1 MRKMKKTSVDWIGE
15 IPESWGLKTIKQL
28 MIERNEKNKG
38 LEVNTILSLS
48 AKDGVTIYDG
58 ENHSGNKPREDLS
71 DYKIVRENDVVVN
84 SMNILSGS
92 VGLSKY
98 TGVVSPV
105 YYVYYPRFDGNI
117 KFFHYIFQ
125 SFEFQRSL
133 RGLGNGILIKETES
147 GGLNTIRMRIPSKKL
162 GMQEFPI
169 CSRDEQNRIV
179 EFLDANAQKVDV
191 LIANQEAQI
200 EKLKAYK
207 QSLITEVVTKGL
219 DPNVPM
225 KESGIE
231 WIEKIPEIWSA
242 VPLKTL
248 FDFGKGLPITKENL
262 VEEGIPV
269 ISYGQ
274 IHAKW
279 NSGVTIHEELKRF
292 VGKEYL
298 ETNPS
303 CLVKKGDFIIADTS
317 EDREGCGNAAYVDID
332 DTIFAGYHTV
342 ILVSKK
348 PNVDNKYLAYLF
360 LTDAWRSQLR
370 KRVSGIKVFS
380 ISRKLLSETS
390 VLVPDNASKMVE
402 LLDKKCSQIDR
413 LISIKQQKIEK
424 LNLYKKSLIYEYVTG
439 KKEVPA

>member
-1 MRKMKKTSVDWIGE
+1 MREMKESGVTWVGK
-15 IPESWGLKTIKQL
+15 IPAAWEMKTIKQL
-28 MIERNEKNKG
+28 MIERVEKNKE

-48 AKDGVTIYDG
+48 AKDGVTLYNS

-71 DYKIVRENDVVVN
+71 DYKIVRENDIVVN

-92 VGLSKY
+92 VGLSAY

-105 YYVYYPRFDGNI
+105 YYIYYPRDDGNVEY
-117 KFFHYIFQ
+117 FHYIFQ
-125 SFEFQRSL
+125 CFEFQRSL

-147 GGLNTIRMRIPSKKL
+147 GGLNTIRMRIPSQKL
-162 GMQEFPI
+162 GAQEFPY
-169 CSRDEQNRIV
+169 CSRNEQDRIV
-179 EFLDANAQKVDV
+179 AALEASVKKVDA
-191 LIANQEAQI
+191 LIANQETQI

-225 KESGIE
+225 KDSGVE
-231 WIEKIPEIWSA
+231 WIEKIPEGWNA

-292 VGKEYL
+292 VNKEYL

-317 EDREGCGNAAYVDID
+317 EDREGCGNAAYVDTD

-342 ILVSKK
+342 ILISKK
-348 PNVDNKYLAYLF
+348 SNVDNKYLAYLF

-380 ISRKLLSETS
+380 VSRKFLSETS
-390 VLVPDNASKMVE
+390 VLIPDNALKMVE
-402 LLDKKCSQIDR
+402 LLDEKCSHIDK
-413 LISIKQQKIEK
+413 LISIKQEKIEK
-424 LNLYKKSLIYEYVTG
+424 LNQYKKSLIYEYVTG
-439 KKEVPA
+439 KKEVM

>member
-1 MRKMKKTSVDWIGE
+1 MREMKYSGVEWMEDIPASWNMIRFKDKYQSIKEIAGE
-15 IPESWGLKTIKQL
+15 SSSEYERLALTLGGVIKRPKDDSEGLQPKAFDGYQ
-28 MIERNEKNKG
+28 
-38 LEVNTILSLS
+38 IL
-48 AKDGVTIYDG
+48 
-58 ENHSGNKPREDLS
+58 
-71 DYKIVRENDVVVN
+71 RENDFVFKMIDLQNV
-84 SMNILSGS
+84 STSR
-92 VGLSKY
+92 VGLSPY
-98 TGVVSPV
+98 TGLVSPAYIRFCSKNKNQFNKFV
-105 YYVYYPRFDGNI
+105 YYYLMSMYYNCVFNSLGGDGV
-117 KFFHYIFQ
+117 
-125 SFEFQRSL
+125 RSA
-133 RGLGNGILIKETES
+133 
-147 GGLNTIRMRIPSKKL
+147 LNASDMGMLMIP
-162 GMQEFPI
+162 FP
-169 CSRDEQNRIV
+169 SEHEQMLIV
-179 EFLDANAQKVDV
+179 EAIESQTDKVDA

-200 EKLKAYK
+200 VKLKAYK

-225 KESGIE
+225 KDSGAE
-231 WIEKIPEIWSA
+231 WIEKIPEGWNA

-292 VGKEYL
+292 VNKEYL

-317 EDREGCGNAAYVDID
+317 EDREGCGNAAYVDTD

-342 ILVSKK
+342 ILISKK

-380 ISRKLLSETS
+380 VSRKFLSETS
-390 VLVPDNASKMVE
+390 VLIPDNASKMVE
-402 LLDKKCSQIDR
+402 LLDEKCSHIDK
-413 LISIKQQKIEK
+413 LISIKQQKIER
-424 LNLYKKSLIYEYVTG
+424 LNQYKKSIIYEYVTG
-439 KKEVPA
+439 KKEV

>member
-1 MRKMKKTSVDWIGE
+1 MREMKDSGVAWLGE
-15 IPESWGLKTIKQL
+15 IPETWEVAYPKTLFSLRKDRATAGERQLTASQQLGIIYQDEYMATTGQRVVVVEKDFSILKHVEAGDFVISMRSFQG
-28 MIERNEKNKG
+28 G
-38 LEVNTILSLS
+38 LEYSTV
-48 AKDGVTIYDG
+48 
-58 ENHSGNKPREDLS
+58 
-71 DYKIVRENDVVVN
+71 
-84 SMNILSGS
+84 SGS
-92 VGLSKY
+92 ISSAYVMLIPNNNLVYSPFFKWLFKSVGYIKALQS
-98 TGVVSPV
+98 TSDLI
-105 YYVYYPRFDGNI
+105 RDG
-117 KFFHYIFQ
+117 Q
-125 SFEFQRSL
+125 A
-133 RGLGNGILIKETES
+133 
-147 GGLNTIRMRIPSKKL
+147 MRYSNFIQVPL
-162 GMQEFPI
+162 FVAPI
-169 CSRDEQNRIV
+169 E
-179 EFLDANAQKVDV
+179 EQKVIAHFLEKKCFQIDS

-200 EKLKAYK
+200 ENLKAYK

-219 DPNVPM
+219 DKDAPM
-225 KESGIE
+225 KDSGVE
-231 WIEKIPEIWSA
+231 WIGKIPESWDV

-317 EDREGCGNAAYVDID
+317 EDREGCGNAAYVDTD

-342 ILVSKK
+342 VLISKK

-360 LTDAWRSQLR
+360 LTDVWRSQLR

-380 ISRKLLSETS
+380 VSRKFLSETS

-402 LLDKKCSQIDR
+402 LLDEKCSHIDK
-413 LISIKQQKIEK
+413 LITIKQQKIEK
-424 LNLYKKSLIYEYVTG
+424 LNQYKKSLIYEYVTG
-439 KKEVPA
+439 KKEVPQ